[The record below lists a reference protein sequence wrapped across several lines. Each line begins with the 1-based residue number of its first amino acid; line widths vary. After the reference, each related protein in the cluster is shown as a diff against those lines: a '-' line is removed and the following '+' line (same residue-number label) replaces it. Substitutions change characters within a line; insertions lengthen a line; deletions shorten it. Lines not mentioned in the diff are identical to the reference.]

1 MIPLVDTVQGGGA
14 ELNPNIPILLPES
27 CHLCHSGRNYTTWKM
42 HMSALLLLHGLSD
55 QINGRGDSHKENPR
69 TEVAK
74 AILLLNIRSH
84 NSIVSRTQNP
94 KKELAELDVMTAQE
108 VWDRLERKH
117 LPNAA
122 MIYTPPV
129 TTFDRDYF

>member
-1 MIPLVDTVQGGGA
+1 MPLVDTVQGGGA
-14 ELNPNIPILLPES
+14 GLNPNVPILLSES
-27 CHLCHSGRNYTTWKM
+27 HHLCQSGRNYITWKM

-55 QINGRGDSHKENPR
+55 QINGRGGANKDGPR

-84 NSIVSRTQNP
+84 NSIVSRTENP
-94 KKELAELDVMTAQE
+94 KKELMELDAMTAQE
-108 VWDRLERKH
+108 VWDRLEKKH
-117 LPNAA
+117 LPDAA